1 MIICELG
8 RATAGKMMF
17 EEFTVERLE
26 ESHSRIHLM
35 SYICT
40 VRILFDE
47 FCDFFEGSF
56 RFADT
61 GLELGL
67 VWSHTNMAKIY

>member
-1 MIICELG
+1 MIVRELS
-8 RATAGKMMF
+8 RATTSEMML

-26 ESHSRIHLM
+26 EPHGRIHLM
-35 SYICT
+35 SDIRT

-47 FCDFFEGSF
+47 FCDFFQSSF

-67 VWSHTNMAKIY
+67 VWSHTDMAKIY